1 MIMNSR
7 IKINFNLKLL
17 IVKALFFFVVC
28 SCQETN
34 SKQKIVE
41 NSPYEIF
48 FNQLKIDKLTDTIL
62 VQNRT
67 KVFGCGTAFVMH
79 NDELTKSGLNKYY
92 EKYGT
97 VLSNLSNVDSFAKRN
112 NVKILWITRGNEGEL
127 FQLSDSILHNNSK
140 LEKRLI
146 AEKTFLTF
154 DDNPKSL
161 DRVKIDVMINHRNK
175 NTVILKTF
183 ELSKNKNIWKI
194 DKQNDEEMKKE

>member
-1 MIMNSR
+1 MITNSR
-7 IKINFNLKLL
+7 ININFNLKLL
-17 IVKALFFFVVC
+17 IVKALFFFIVC

-97 VLSNLSNVDSFAKRN
+97 VLSNLSNIDSFAKRN

-161 DRVKIDVMINHRNK
+161 DSVTIDVMINHRKQNK
-175 NTVILKTF
+175 VIFKTF